1 MPTISMGGG
10 GGGFIA
16 HLSLRSEKLV
26 SLTFFKTGASS
37 AQQNVGQ
44 VNVGQVNVCLKTRA
58 ALFNGTTVVL
68 KYRFAE
74 NTEPITAFERVI

>member
-1 MPTISMGGG
+1 MGGG
-10 GGGFIA
+10 GGGGVIA
-16 HLSLRSEKLV
+16 YLSLRSEKLV

-44 VNVGQVNVCLKTRA
+44 VNVCA
-58 ALFNGTTVVL
+58 ALFNGTTVIL

-74 NTEPITAFERVI
+74 NAEPITAFERVIGRVI